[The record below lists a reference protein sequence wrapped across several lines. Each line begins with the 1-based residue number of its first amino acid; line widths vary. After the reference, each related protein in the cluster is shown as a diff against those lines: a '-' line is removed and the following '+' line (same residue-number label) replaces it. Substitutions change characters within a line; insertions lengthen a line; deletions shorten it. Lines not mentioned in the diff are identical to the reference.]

1 MRYTV
6 RAAAR
11 ATGVTEGRL
20 RTWERRYGI
29 PKPGRSDTGRRLYD
43 DDDLALIRRMVS
55 LTDAG
60 LSAAEAAE
68 AALSEAASGV
78 IPSGEPTPA
87 AEAPAAPAID
97 ALVAATRAFD
107 EVSVTVI
114 LDDAVAEF
122 GWPEVFD
129 AVLFPALRLTGEG
142 WETGALTLAHEHFL
156 SELVRRRIAQ
166 QIATTPVNE
175 DGPTIVLACP
185 PTERHDLG
193 LMGAS
198 LCLRL
203 LGAHVVYLGGDVPA
217 VALLSA
223 IEETGAAAVMLSAVA
238 SSSRPDLVIVA
249 RAVATARQGP
259 KVFVGGSAIHDLG
272 GRAELM
278 GVRLPP
284 SVVESARVVAAGV
297 GLKV

>member
-1 MRYTV
+1 M

-43 DDDLALIRRMVS
+43 DDDLVLIRRMVS

-87 AEAPAAPAID
+87 AEVVPAAPAI
-97 ALVAATRAFD
+97 AELVAAARAFD
-107 EVSVTVI
+107 EVSVVAVLDTTVE
-114 LDDAVAEF
+114 EF
-122 GWPEVFD
+122 GWPQVLD
-129 AVLFPALRLTGEG
+129 AVLFPALRLAGEG
-142 WETGALTLAHEHFL
+142 WESGALTLAHEHFL
-156 SELVRRRIAQ
+156 SELVRRRIALQ
-166 QIATTPVNE
+166 VAATPVND
-175 DGPTIVLACP
+175 DGPTVILACP

-203 LGAHVVYLGGDVPA
+203 LGVHVVYLGGDVPA
-217 VALLSA
+217 VALLGA
-223 IEETGAAAVMLSAVA
+223 IEETRAAAVVLSAAA

-259 KVFVGGSAIHDLG
+259 KVFVGGSAVHDLG

-284 SVVESARVVAAGV
+284 SVVDSGRVVAKELRLDV
-297 GLKV
+297 